1 MLSYKSHKSSGKR
14 QKHVPA
20 DYAFLRLRLLLRRF
34 ENSRNV
40 EMWRQDGYR
49 WFGYFT
55 GDENVC
61 VGWFAVGL
69 MVTGFFRLLQAYDSA
84 TGILQTACDFLRA
97 VDDAQKSITTA

>member
-20 DYAFLRLRLLLRRF
+20 DHPFLRLRLLLRRF
-34 ENSRNV
+34 ENSRKV
-40 EMWRQDGYR
+40 EMWRQDGNR

-55 GDENVC
+55 GDRERVRSIVC
-61 VGWFAVGL
+61 CGL
-69 MVTGFFRLLQAYDSA
+69 IVTGLLRLLHAYDSA
-84 TGILQTACDFLRA
+84 TGILQPACDFLRA